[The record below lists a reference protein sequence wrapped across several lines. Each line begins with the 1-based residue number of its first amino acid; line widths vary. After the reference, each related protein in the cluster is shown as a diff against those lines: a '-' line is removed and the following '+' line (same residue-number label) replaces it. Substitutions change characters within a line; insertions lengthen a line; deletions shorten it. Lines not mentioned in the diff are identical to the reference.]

1 MIIYPAMDILERKIV
16 KLDSSHR
23 IAEKTYGTP
32 DEVAERWMKEGAK
45 WLHVVDLDG
54 ALGTGSNDV
63 SIIQLVPKAR
73 AKGVQVQVGGGIRD
87 ERRLKLFAEGKF
99 AADRIVVGTRAVREP
114 EWLEKIAT
122 QHPYKIIAAIDARGH
137 DIVVA
142 GWQESAGLKVEE
154 FVRRA
159 SMWPVAGFLYT
170 NVHVEGLGKGV
181 DWEPIEHV
189 ISVSPR
195 PVIFSGGVTT
205 LDDVKRFKE
214 IGAHGVVVGS
224 ALYGGK
230 FTFEEAQAIA
240 L

>member
-1 MIIYPAMDILERKIV
+1 MIIYPAMDLLERKIV
-16 KLDSSHR
+16 KLDASHR
-23 IAEKTYGTP
+23 IAEKVYGAP
-32 DEVAERWMKEGAK
+32 DEIAERWMKEGAK

-73 AKGVQVQVGGGIRD
+73 AKGVQIQVGGGIRD
-87 ERRLKLFAEGKF
+87 DRRLKLFAEGKF
-99 AADRIVVGTRAVREP
+99 AADRVVVGTRAVREP
-114 EWLEKIAT
+114 EWLEKIAM
-122 QHPYKIIAAIDARGH
+122 QHPYKIIAAIDARGN

-142 GWQESAGLKVEE
+142 GWQESAGQKVED

-159 SMWPVAGFLYT
+159 CMWPVAGFLYT
-170 NVHVEGLGKGV
+170 NVRVEGLGQGV

-195 PVIFSGGVTT
+195 PVIFSGGVSS
-205 LDDVKRFKE
+205 LEDVKRFKE
-214 IGAHGVVVGS
+214 LGAHGVIVGS
-224 ALYGGK
+224 ALYNGK

>member
-16 KLDSSHR
+16 KLDGTHR
-23 IAEKTYGTP
+23 VAEKVYGTP
-32 DEVAERWMKEGAK
+32 EEIAERWISAGAK

-63 SIIQLVPKAR
+63 PIIQLVPKAR
-73 AKGVQVQVGGGIRD
+73 AKGVQIQVGGGIRD
-87 ERRLKLFAEGKF
+87 DRRLTLFAEGKF

-114 EWLEKIAT
+114 DWLERIAT
-122 QHPYKIIAAIDARGH
+122 KYPYKIIAAIDAKGH

-142 GWQESAGLKVEE
+142 GWQESAGLKIEE

-159 SMWPVAGFLYT
+159 CMWPVAGFLYT
-170 NVHVEGLGKGV
+170 NVKVEGLGKGV

-195 PVIFSGGVTT
+195 PVIVSGGVSS
-205 LDDVKRFKE
+205 LDDVRRFKE
-214 IGAHGVVVGS
+214 LGAHGVIVGS
-224 ALYGGK
+224 ALYNNR